1 MDELKERLAQLLIE
15 IRAVEFGTFTL
26 ASGRQSDVYVNIKR
40 AITRPEVLALC
51 AEGMAFH
58 AMDVDRIAGVEL
70 GAIPLATAVSLET
83 GLPFVMVRKKPKGH
97 GTMGM
102 FEGDLIEDERV
113 LMVEDVTTTAG
124 SAIKGLKALR
134 DAGVHV
140 DVVTVVVDRG
150 EGAREALEEAGAKLI
165 PILTLDELRER
176 A

>member
-1 MDELKERLAQLLIE
+1 MDELKERLAQSLIDV
-15 IRAVEFGTFTL
+15 RAVEFGTFTL
-26 ASGRQSDVYVNIKR
+26 ASGRQSDIYVNIKR

-51 AEGMAFH
+51 AEGMALH
-58 AMDVDRIAGVEL
+58 ARDVDRIAGVEL

-102 FEGDLIEDERV
+102 FEGDLQEGDRV

-124 SAIKGLKALR
+124 SAIKGLEALR

-165 PILTLDELRER
+165 PLLTLDELRER